1 MQFFLPHSS
10 RAEALETVQ
19 DCGRHLDTEGFLLVT
34 KADGVAEALNI
45 RHRREWVLELNFSPG
60 QIWVPQYFDLFRILW
75 VW

>member
-10 RAEALETVQ
+10 RAKALETVQ

-45 RHRREWVLELNFSPG
+45 RHRRE
-60 QIWVPQYFDLFRILW
+60 
-75 VW
+75 